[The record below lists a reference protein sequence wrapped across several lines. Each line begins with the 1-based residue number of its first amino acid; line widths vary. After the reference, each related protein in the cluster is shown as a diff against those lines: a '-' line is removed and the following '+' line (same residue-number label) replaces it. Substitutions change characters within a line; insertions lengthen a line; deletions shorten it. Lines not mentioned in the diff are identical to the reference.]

1 MWVEVLHLKLFN
13 KHHPS
18 NKVRHISTKHQTAQA
33 KLKKFLFPLIFAL
46 WTNKQGCKS
55 WDITVSASVCTQDT
69 CSQSTYTKLSGLQS
83 V

>member
-55 WDITVSASVCTQDT
+55 WGVTLIAENTL
-69 CSQSTYTKLSGLQS
+69 STFVVAISKSNINLRIM
-83 V
+83 